1 MNILSVQS
9 HVAYGYVGN
18 RAAVFPLQRLGFEVW
33 PVNTVQFS
41 NHTGYGAWTGEI
53 FAAKHIQDVLAGIFE
68 RTAPESCHG
77 VLSGYLGDAG
87 LGEAILEVT
96 GRVRAANP
104 DAVYLCDPVIGDI
117 VEGIYV
123 RPGIPE
129 FLHKRAIP
137 AADIVTPNQFELEL
151 LAGRKLASLGEVL
164 AAARQLRAL
173 GPRIVLVTSVMHE
186 ATLVDEIEMMLV
198 TAEGAWRVVTPRFD
212 FPIAP
217 NGGGDLVAALYLGH
231 YLRSRDAI
239 ESLAATAAATYAVFA
254 ETGAAASREL
264 QIIAAQ
270 DELVAPRRRFAVEKI
285 A

>member
-41 NHTGYGAWTGEI
+41 NHTGYGAWTGEV
-53 FAAKHIQDVLAGIFE
+53 FAARHIQDILAGVFE
-68 RTAPESCHG
+68 RTAPASCHG

-87 LGEAILEVT
+87 LGEAILEVAD
-96 GRVRAANP
+96 RVRAANP
-104 DAVYLCDPVIGDI
+104 EAVYLCDPVIGDI
-117 VEGIYV
+117 AEGVYV

-151 LAGRKLASLGEVL
+151 LAGRKLGSLEEVL
-164 AAARQLRAL
+164 TAARALRAL
-173 GPRIVLVTSVMHE
+173 GPRVVLVTSVMHE
-186 ATLVDEIEMMLV
+186 ATSEREIEMIAV
-198 TAEGAWRVVTPRFD
+198 TAEGVWRVVTPRLA

-231 YLRSRDAI
+231 YLRTRDVT
-239 ESLAATAAATYAVFA
+239 ESLAATAAATYAVFEA
-254 ETGAAASREL
+254 TGKAASREL
-264 QIIAAQ
+264 QIIPAQ
-270 DELVAPRRRFAVEKI
+270 DELLAPRRRFAVEKI
-285 A
+285 G